1 VTQAAAKKRVKR
13 RDGKIDP
20 QPVLTLA
27 ELQHSFQAAVM
38 AGEDAILALIP
49 DNSRTGREV
58 LLGVYRNAY
67 VSRLA
72 DIVAHDHPILARY
85 MGDEA
90 FDVMAR
96 AYIAAHPSRH
106 PNVRWF
112 SQGLPEF
119 LASREVYNAPPE
131 LTDLAHLERAL
142 NAAFDAAD
150 APLLDIAALSQR
162 APERWGDLCFEA
174 HPSAARHDCTT
185 NAFSIWHALK
195 DEAPPPPA
203 EKLCEPER
211 LLVWRNDVTPAV
223 RPLGA
228 EEAMMWDEAV
238 KGVRFSVLCE
248 LVATYAGGE
257 GAALRAARYLQGWI
271 AAGTLSKA
279 RLARSKIRSWCRPG
293 SDSAPS
299 STQIT

>member
-1 VTQAAAKKRVKR
+1 MTQAVANKRVKR
-13 RDGKIDP
+13 LDAKIEP
-20 QPVLTLA
+20 RPVLTLA

-49 DNSRTGREV
+49 DNSRTSRGV

-67 VSRLA
+67 VGRLA

-119 LASREVYNAPPE
+119 LASREVYNVLPE

-150 APLLDIAALSQR
+150 APLLDIAALAR
-162 APERWGDLCFEA
+162 HAPERWGKLRFEV

-185 NAFSIWHALK
+185 NAFGIWRALK
-195 DEAPPPPA
+195 EEAPPPRA

-211 LLVWRNDVTPAV
+211 LLVWRNGVTPAV
-223 RPLGA
+223 RPLGV

-238 KGVRFSVLCE
+238 KGVRFSGLCE
-248 LVATYAGGE
+248 LVATYAGAE
-257 GAALRAARYLQGWI
+257 GAALRAAQYVQGWI
-271 AAGTLSKA
+271 AAGTLSKT
-279 RLARSKIRSWCRPG
+279 RLARSKIGSWCRLG
-293 SDSAPS
+293 TDSALS